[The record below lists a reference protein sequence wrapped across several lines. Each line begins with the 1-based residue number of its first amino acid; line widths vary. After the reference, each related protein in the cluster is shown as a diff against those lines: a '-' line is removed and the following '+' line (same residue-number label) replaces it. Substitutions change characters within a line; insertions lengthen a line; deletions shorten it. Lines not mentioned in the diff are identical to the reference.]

1 MLKIILISAITSYI
15 VSKLYDYFH
24 KSDKNGK

>member
-24 KSDKNGK
+24 KKWEKW